1 MTSVGNE
8 VLWAEEKNIVTQA
21 AINAV
26 KKGKKQEEE
35 KLKNGWKYIQVGNTT
50 KILVPCDEDGN
61 PTEDGTRRIN
71 KLKEILGIK

>member
-1 MTSVGNE
+1 MNGVRYE
-8 VLWAEEKNIVTQA
+8 VLLAEEKNIVTQA

-26 KKGKKQEEE
+26 KKGRKQEEE

-50 KILVPCDEDGN
+50 KILVPCNKDGK
-61 PTEDGTRRIN
+61 PTEDGIRRIN